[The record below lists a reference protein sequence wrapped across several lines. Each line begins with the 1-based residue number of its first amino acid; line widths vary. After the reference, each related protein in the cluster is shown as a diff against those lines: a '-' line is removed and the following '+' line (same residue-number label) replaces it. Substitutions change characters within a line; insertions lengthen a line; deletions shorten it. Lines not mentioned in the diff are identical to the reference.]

1 MKKIVILI
9 SGRGSNLQAIISA
22 SKNQHWQANIVAV
35 ISNQAA
41 AQGLIFAQQ
50 QGIPTFVVPNQQYQ
64 SREEFD
70 AALKG
75 QIEIFNPD
83 LVVLAGFMR
92 ILTPAFVA
100 SFAGRMINIHPSLL
114 PRFTGLHTHRQALE
128 AGVKEHGATVHIVT
142 AELDHGP
149 ILGQAK
155 IAVLPDDTEQSLANK
170 VLEVE
175 HQLYPSLISQII
187 EGKIQLQDVLL
198 SA

>member
-70 AALKG
+70 AALKA

>member
-1 MKKIVILI
+1 M
-9 SGRGSNLQAIISA
+9 
-22 SKNQHWQANIVAV
+22 
-35 ISNQAA
+35 
-41 AQGLIFAQQ
+41 
-50 QGIPTFVVPNQQYQ
+50 
-64 SREEFD
+64 
-70 AALKG
+70 
-75 QIEIFNPD
+75 
-83 LVVLAGFMR
+83 
-92 ILTPAFVA
+92 
-100 SFAGRMINIHPSLL
+100 